1 MRRHFSEPL
10 RNYCKEI
17 GFKTIANAIP
27 GCQHKTDVDP
37 MNIFRTDWRFGRPL
51 SYNLTNLSIDGRAY
65 AALFGRSVIG

>member
-37 MNIFRTDWRFGRPL
+37 MNIFRTDWRFGGPL
-51 SYNLTNLSIDGRAY
+51 TYNLTKLSIDGRAY